1 MVLDDGRTSNIG
13 YFLVEPELSP
23 DLPLNG
29 IICETVLTK
38 NLGQFSRWKSIFDQ
52 IYNMK
57 YNMVHFTPV
66 QVLGQ
71 SQSCYSIA
79 NHLKYTELLNDDNNS
94 LSEEEK
100 ENRLDEFIKYYEK
113 KGMYSICDVVWNHTA
128 INTPWLKDHPDSS
141 YNLKTSP
148 HLRPA
153 YTLDN
158 ALQSLNRR
166 LIKQRATISTKE
178 DIDNIIGNFER
189 RNLPSLKLWEFFVI
203 NVPNEVEKFRNILE
217 DKDNNNN
224 TILENIEHEHHPF
237 ASDLTEEC
245 ILLGDGTRG
254 AKTVRMSCA
263 LQIFKNRK
271 LSIDD
276 KCTSFRRMLDRYN
289 YNYYE
294 QWNEDKKII
303 IESLKNHL
311 KYERIDSN
319 GPKFTKVTLETPLF
333 PNYFTTLKYE
343 PYICPISGID
353 DDDDNDFHELKI
365 DGANNFACANAGWV
379 FGMENTVDL
388 TSSKTRIYLRRQ
400 LVAWTD
406 SIKLRFGNEPKDS
419 PFLWDYMKKYTCNIA
434 KLFHGIRI
442 DNCHSTPIH
451 VAKHLLQE
459 ARSIREN
466 LFVTAELFSSN
477 ENESNYVEKLGLTC
491 LIRESMQ
498 CSTPENLSSKFYE
511 YNGGSRKAVGSL
523 FPSLISIAKN
533 PYYSSDKQHIY
544 LHCEKPRN
552 LFMEC
557 THDNEPPSIKRTA
570 SDSLPN
576 SAIVS
581 LTNSAIG
588 SVLGYDQLVPHRIDV
603 VTEKRLYPLE
613 SSSGIECCKII
624 LNNLHV
630 LLASK
635 GYSEGHIH
643 QEGSILLI
651 VRHNPDN
658 HKSVYVIVHT
668 SFSTRGLQTTMF
680 PSFPYSG

>member
-1 MVLDDGRTSNIG
+1 MEYYKKEPGTVLYVKRNSKIRFVWTSVAGGTLHTNYPDCFSDQLNPVVDCCYASHDHQYESCLTVEKAGNFQLQMVLDDGRTSNIG

-237 ASDLTEEC
+237 ASDLTEE
-245 ILLGDGTRG
+245 
-254 AKTVRMSCA
+254 
-263 LQIFKNRK
+263 
-271 LSIDD
+271 
-276 KCTSFRRMLDRYN
+276 
-289 YNYYE
+289 
-294 QWNEDKKII
+294 
-303 IESLKNHL
+303 
-311 KYERIDSN
+311 
-319 GPKFTKVTLETPLF
+319 
-333 PNYFTTLKYE
+333 YF
-343 PYICPISGID
+343 
-353 DDDDNDFHELKI
+353 
-365 DGANNFACANAGWV
+365 
-379 FGMENTVDL
+379 
-388 TSSKTRIYLRRQ
+388 
-400 LVAWTD
+400 
-406 SIKLRFGNEPKDS
+406 
-419 PFLWDYMKKYTCNIA
+419 
-434 KLFHGIRI
+434 IR
-442 DNCHSTPIH
+442 
-451 VAKHLLQE
+451 
-459 ARSIREN
+459 
-466 LFVTAELFSSN
+466 
-477 ENESNYVEKLGLTC
+477 
-491 LIRESMQ
+491 
-498 CSTPENLSSKFYE
+498 
-511 YNGGSRKAVGSL
+511 
-523 FPSLISIAKN
+523 
-533 PYYSSDKQHIY
+533 
-544 LHCEKPRN
+544 
-552 LFMEC
+552 
-557 THDNEPPSIKRTA
+557 
-570 SDSLPN
+570 
-576 SAIVS
+576 
-581 LTNSAIG
+581 
-588 SVLGYDQLVPHRIDV
+588 
-603 VTEKRLYPLE
+603 
-613 SSSGIECCKII
+613 
-624 LNNLHV
+624 
-630 LLASK
+630 
-635 GYSEGHIH
+635 
-643 QEGSILLI
+643 
-651 VRHNPDN
+651 
-658 HKSVYVIVHT
+658 
-668 SFSTRGLQTTMF
+668 
-680 PSFPYSG
+680 